1 MINFV
6 KKNTNMTTKIKIGND
21 FYLTI
26 NETDITFKQ
35 IVKSFSKYQDKKDN
49 FWTISTKN
57 IFFSLPKEMIDNNFV
72 LIYPE

>member
-1 MINFV
+1 MA
-6 KKNTNMTTKIKIGND
+6 TNIKIGNSLS
-21 FYLTI
+21 LTI
-26 NETDITFKQ
+26 DENDITYEQ

-49 FWTISTKN
+49 FWTVSTEN